1 MKKMDTVYMKQ
12 KFSKMIFRTI
22 FSLCAVFVCGVF
34 FSCFTP
40 SPLFGTWSDN
50 LGNKITLSNDMS
62 YTATIAGDRVLDE
75 DGKVLGYKTEIY
87 SGTFSVAENV
97 LSFSTEYGTVVTE
110 WDIRGSILYL
120 DWTMPSEASGEQVKN
135 LRLYHN

>member
-1 MKKMDTVYMKQ
+1 M
-12 KFSKMIFRTI
+12 SKMVFRMF
-22 FSLCAVFVCGVF
+22 FSLCALCVCGVF

-50 LGNKITLSNDMS
+50 LGNKITFAED
-62 YTATIAGDRVLDE
+62 YTFVASITDVIIYDSDSE
-75 DGKVLGYKTEIY
+75 EPIFEPEMY
-87 SGTFSVAENV
+87 SGTFNVAENV
-97 LSFSTEYGTVVTE
+97 ISLSTEYGTIVSE

-120 DWTMPSEASGEQVKN
+120 DWTMPSYASGEQVKN